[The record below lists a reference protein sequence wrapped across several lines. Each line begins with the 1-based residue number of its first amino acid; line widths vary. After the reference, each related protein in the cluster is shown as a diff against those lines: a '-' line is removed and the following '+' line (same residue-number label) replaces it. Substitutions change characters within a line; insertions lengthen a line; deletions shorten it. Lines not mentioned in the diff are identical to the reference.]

1 MIFGANKN
9 GKFPLP
15 AGMRQQVIIYQM
27 RVTVALFVVECL
39 LGIRTHLGVVDGNF
53 KVVALGNF

>member
-1 MIFGANKN
+1 
-9 GKFPLP
+9 
-15 AGMRQQVIIYQM
+15 MRQQVIIYQM

-39 LGIRTHLGVVDGNF
+39 LGIRTHLGFVDGNF